1 MADHLSPEKRSWNMR
16 RIRSRD
22 TTPEL
27 RVRSLLH
34 RAGYRYRIHVTR
46 MPGKP
51 DIVLP
56 RYRTV
61 VFVNGCF
68 WHRHPG
74 CRYATI
80 PRSNTAYWR
89 EKFER
94 TIARDETAHTTL
106 RQNGWAVVVV
116 WECQTRD
123 AESLISLLCE
133 SLPQWTRLHDSHT
146 EKSIKN
152 VSSSSLQNSTSV
164 RP

>member
-22 TTPEL
+22 TAPEL

-34 RAGYRYRIHVTR
+34 RAGYRYRLHVTQ

-56 RYRTV
+56 RFRTV

-74 CRYATI
+74 CRYATM
-80 PRSNTAYWR
+80 PGSNTAYRR

-94 TIARDETAHTTL
+94 TITRDETAHTIL
-106 RQNGWAVVVV
+106 RQNMWAVIVI

-123 AESLISLLCE
+123 VEILANPLCE
-133 SLPQWTRLHDSHT
+133 SLPQWTRLQGSQT

-152 VSSSSLQNSTSV
+152 ASSSNLQNSTSV